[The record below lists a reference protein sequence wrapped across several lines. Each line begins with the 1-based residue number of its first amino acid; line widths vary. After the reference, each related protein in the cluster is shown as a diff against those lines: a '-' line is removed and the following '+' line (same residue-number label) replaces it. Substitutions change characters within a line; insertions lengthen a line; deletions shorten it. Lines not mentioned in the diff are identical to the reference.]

1 MDDNPAD
8 TLNTAVKIEP
18 VYRWCQRGASD
29 AARACQAASEVLRR
43 HGVSAETAYA
53 AHETW
58 VRARSRAKRAE
69 VFSLAVVWAKAKIA
83 AQRAHNYRCGEGFKY
98 LVDVKPA

>member
-1 MDDNPAD
+1 MTNPAY
-8 TLNTAVKIEP
+8 TFNTDVKIEP
-18 VYRWCQRGASD
+18 VYRWCRVGTSD
-29 AARACQAASEVLRR
+29 EARARQAASEVLRR

-53 AHETW
+53 AHEKW
-58 VRARSRAKRAE
+58 LRARSRTKRSE
-69 VFSLAVVWAKAKIA
+69 VSSLAIVWVKARIA